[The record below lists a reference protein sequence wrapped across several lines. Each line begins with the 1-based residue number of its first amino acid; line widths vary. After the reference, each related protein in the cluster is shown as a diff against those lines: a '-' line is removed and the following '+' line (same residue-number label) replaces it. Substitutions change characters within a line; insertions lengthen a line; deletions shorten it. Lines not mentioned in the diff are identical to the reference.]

1 MDMMAPTTTMDP
13 TMTTTAPQPPAWLG
27 GRAKGMPEGFYN
39 IRPNLFPFYQMRN
52 QQDFPGYGIYTPG
65 TPKLTS
71 WQNPQGTSMVGIRNQ
86 GQNVFARPQD
96 ASPFGQELLRRASM
110 GGMFQFPY
118 EGGMQPYGYIPPDVT
133 RQQYNKVMRQQA
145 RNARAAGTPMVVYY
159 NPGLLSP

>member
-13 TMTTTAPQPPAWLG
+13 TMTATAPQPPAWLG
-27 GRAKGMPEGFYN
+27 RRAKGMPEGFYN